1 MPDTAADLRAEKC
14 AADTDHECAYARRI
28 DAEQRAEIANILQE
42 AMLAA
47 ETAARKLYALGVI
60 PKRTAPVFDPTFGL
74 IPSKV
79 VSESGFASDIALE
92 LRGALAVSMVEPF
105 NAEFEI

>member
-1 MPDTAADLRAEKC
+1 MPDTAADLRAEKS
-14 AADTDHECAYARRI
+14 AADTDFQCEYARNLE
-28 DAEQRAEIANILQE
+28 AEQRAEIANILQE

-60 PKRTAPVFDPTFGL
+60 PKRTAPVIDPTFGV

-79 VSESGFASDIALE
+79 VSEAGFAGDIALE
-92 LRGALAVSMVEPF
+92 LRGSLAASMVEPF
-105 NAEFEI
+105 SAEFEI